1 MRPSLVFLTALGVA
15 TSGTA
20 LAADPHPTNP
30 AEVQQFDAVRAR
42 GMYNASTPTV
52 KRKHARHRRQG
63 TSIAAHADIASWLIG
78 NEFTTLPINRPAP
91 GDSTM
96 GRETQTAGSGRS
108 RSQNSGSTGSSRS
121 GNGNNGNNGSSGNGN
136 GNSGSNSGNSNNGNS
151 GNSGSNGSNG
161 NNGNSGNSGSRNSGS
176 SGSRGNGGNAS
187 SSSSSR
193 DSGGNASTRSSAA
206 AGAGAASST
215 RSRTR
220 DQSSSSPTSS
230 SQKTST
236 EVATRTS
243 TNSNSPSSDAVV
255 NSQVTV
261 TGTPTPNPNNHPQP
275 QKNWTPVIAGVSV
288 AGGVVLLAIIGIV
301 IAKLFGRRIMRW
313 FRQDEI
319 KWPELQ
325 QDTAA
330 AGAPLPARQTGGA
343 GFDMGD
349 ESDDDHREMPM
360 QEAGVKP
367 VNSFNTGSM
376 YNTNATYGSMQ
387 PSAAPTADNY
397 LGGVGAVGQP
407 FPATHGEG
415 LAPPTVQNEGL
426 VSGAPV
432 SHSVQP
438 GETMSHSLQPGAAAL
453 PSSLIAAPEYSSA
466 SEYAGAPVAHDGSY
480 GSVPVAHDGAYAG
493 APLAHDGSYAAAHES
508 YADAPTGQAY
518 STPTYSRELYNG
530 ASNSPYDTEAY
541 DAEAYVAQPYMQ
553 PHYRS

>member
-1 MRPSLVFLTALGVA
+1 MRPSLVFLIALGVG

-20 LAADPHPTNP
+20 LAADAHPTNP
-30 AEVQQFDAVRAR
+30 AEVQQFDAVGAR

-52 KRKHARHRRQG
+52 KRKHARHRRQA
-63 TSIAAHADIASWLIG
+63 TSIAAHADVASWLIG

-151 GNSGSNGSNG
+151 GNSGNNG
-161 NNGNSGNSGSRNSGS
+161 NSGSNGNSGNSNSGSSGNSGNSGS
-176 SGSRGNGGNAS
+176 SGSRGNGGNAG

-206 AGAGAASST
+206 AGAGAASTT

-243 TNSNSPSSDAVV
+243 TNSNSPSSNAVV

-325 QDTAA
+325 QDTSAA
-330 AGAPLPARQTGGA
+330 AAPLPARQTGGA

-387 PSAAPTADNY
+387 PSVAPTADNY
-397 LGGVGAVGQP
+397 LGGAGVVGQP

-415 LAPPTVQNEGL
+415 LAPPTVQNDGL

-432 SHSVQP
+432 SHSIPP
-438 GETMSHSLQPGAAAL
+438 GESMSHSLQPGAAAL

-466 SEYAGAPVAHDGSY
+466 SEYAGAL
-480 GSVPVAHDGAYAG
+480 VAHDGAYAG
-493 APLAHDGSYAAAHES
+493 APLADDGSYAAALES
-508 YADAPTGQAY
+508 YTDAPTGQAY

-530 ASNSPYDTEAY
+530 VGNSPY

-553 PHYRS
+553 PHLPS